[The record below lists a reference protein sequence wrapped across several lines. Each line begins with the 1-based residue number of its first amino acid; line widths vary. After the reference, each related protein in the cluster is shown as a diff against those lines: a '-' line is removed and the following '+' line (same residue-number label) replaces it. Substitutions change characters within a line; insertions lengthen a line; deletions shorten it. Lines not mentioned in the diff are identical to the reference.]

1 VTPRPEEPP
10 IRLSARARRLAPS
23 PTLAISA
30 KARALRAQ
38 GIDVISFSAG
48 EPDFDTPERVKAAA
62 ARALAEGR
70 TKYTDTAGIPE
81 LRAAVCAKL
90 KRDNGLD
97 YEPADVVV
105 SVGAKHTLYNIC
117 AVLVDP
123 GDEVLVP
130 APYWVSYTEQVRL
143 CEGTPVIVPTDEA
156 RGFQLDVAA
165 LRAAVTPRTRL
176 LILNTPNNPTG
187 AVFPRADLQAVAALA
202 VERGFWVVA
211 DECYEALSYEGRVAS
226 IAALGPEIK
235 ARTLVVN
242 TCSKAYAMT
251 GWRIGYMAGPREVAR
266 VAGDFQ
272 SQCTSNPA
280 SVAQWAAVEALTG
293 PQDDVAKMAGE
304 FDRRRHAMVEGL
316 SRVPGL
322 RCRLP
327 QGAFYAF
334 PDVSGLFGRRWRG
347 QPLRTSADVAAF
359 LLEEARVAAVP
370 GADFGSDRHL
380 RLSYACGLDTIREG
394 LARIDAACGRLEA

>member
-1 VTPRPEEPP
+1 
-10 IRLSARARRLAPS
+10 
-23 PTLAISA
+23 
-30 KARALRAQ
+30 
-38 GIDVISFSAG
+38 
-48 EPDFDTPERVKAAA
+48 
-62 ARALAEGR
+62 
-70 TKYTDTAGIPE
+70 
-81 LRAAVCAKL
+81 
-90 KRDNGLD
+90 
-97 YEPADVVV
+97 
-105 SVGAKHTLYNIC
+105 
-117 AVLVDP
+117 
-123 GDEVLVP
+123 
-130 APYWVSYTEQVRL
+130 
-143 CEGTPVIVPTDEA
+143 
-156 RGFQLDVAA
+156 
-165 LRAAVTPRTRL
+165 
-176 LILNTPNNPTG
+176 
-187 AVFPRADLQAVAALA
+187 
-202 VERGFWVVA
+202 
-211 DECYEALSYEGRVAS
+211 
-226 IAALGPEIK
+226 
-235 ARTLVVN
+235 
-242 TCSKAYAMT
+242 
-251 GWRIGYMAGPREVAR
+251 MAGPREVAR

-316 SRVPGL
+316 GRVPGL

-394 LARIDAACGRLEA
+394 LARIGAACGRLEA

>member
-1 VTPRPEEPP
+1 M
-10 IRLSARARRLAPS
+10 LSARARRLAPS

-62 ARALAEGR
+62 VRALAEGR

-143 CEGTPVIVPTDEA
+143 CEGTPVVVPTDEG

-202 VERGFWVVA
+202 VERDFWVVA
-211 DECYEALSYEGRVAS
+211 DECYEALSYEGRVTS

-394 LARIDAACGRLEA
+394 LARIGAACGRLEA